1 MTDLSTPPALAA
13 LPYGSSGAGT
23 GSPRRGRRLRQSL
36 ALCRRN
42 LLQLRGEPLQAL
54 DIAMPMVLG
63 LLFLSAFGGA
73 IGRAGTDYTQ
83 YLLPGIMIQA
93 VTIVSMATGI
103 GLNQDF
109 GTGLIDR
116 LRALPIARS
125 SVLVGRIAAD
135 LCRMVIGLL
144 LVFGF
149 ALAAGLRI
157 HGGVA
162 GTLAALALVL
172 AFGAAL
178 SWVSAF
184 VGLMIRSPQTVQ
196 SLGFVW
202 LIPLQFGSSLFV
214 PAGTMPGWL
223 QTFVALNPMTLVC
236 DATRGLLAGTD
247 ATRPALGTLAWIVAV
262 TLVFAPAA
270 VRRYARRVL

>member
-1 MTDLSTPPALAA
+1 MTTLPAV
-13 LPYGSSGAGT
+13 PQQVSGAPLG
-23 GSPRRGRRLRQSL
+23 PGRLLRQSG
-36 ALCRRN
+36 AICRRN

-54 DIAMPMVLG
+54 DVVMPMVLG
-63 LLFLSAFGGA
+63 LLFLGAFGGA
-73 IGRAGTDYTQ
+73 VGRTGTDYAR
-83 YLLPGIMIQA
+83 YLLPGIMVQA

-109 GTGLIDR
+109 GGGFIDR

-125 SVLVGRIAAD
+125 SVLAGRIAAD
-135 LCRMVIGLL
+135 LIRMAAGLL

-149 ALAAGLRI
+149 ALAVGLRV
-157 HGGVA
+157 HGGPL

-172 AFGAAL
+172 AFGTAL

-184 VGLMIRSPQTVQ
+184 VGLAIRSPQTVQ

-202 LIPLQFGSSLFV
+202 MIPLQFGSSLFV
-214 PAGTMPGWL
+214 PAGTMPAWL
-223 QTFVALNPMTLVC
+223 RPFVAVNPMTQVC
-236 DATRGLLAGTD
+236 DATRGLLGGTA
-247 ATRPALGTLAWIVAV
+247 ATGPVLGTLAWTVGV

-270 VRRYARRVL
+270 VRRYGRRVR